1 MRTFAHKVYDTNGAT
16 PQQNINN
23 HMNARIHA
31 QNNLAKSGGGT
42 VTVPQFRTGG
52 PPQATNSNDTIQK
65 AAELQLKMD
74 SSAKAQANTGKPI
87 QGGSRKRKQVRKTN
101 KKKTNKKNKKLFN

>member
-1 MRTFAHKVYDTNGAT
+1 
-16 PQQNINN
+16 
-23 HMNARIHA
+23 
-31 QNNLAKSGGGT
+31 
-42 VTVPQFRTGG
+42 
-52 PPQATNSNDTIQK
+52 
-65 AAELQLKMD
+65 MD